1 MKAVRKWWC
10 WLITMYNKSFQ
21 WNNSCCVIYSSSS
34 GSAELINLA
43 ILTFGLN
50 YTIKGSSLEPY
61 WTKRRDI
68 MIQTRIDHIIYT
80 IIYNIHL
87 QLLWGS
93 PVKYALWWSLLISL
107 HLHLKIP
114 KKSKSLYFI
123 SLWLPR
129 MFSYDVMYKIKWIL
143 HNVHTFYVMNLY
155 V

>member
-1 MKAVRKWWC
+1 MKQQLLCYLFFKQWIC
-10 WLITMYNKSFQ
+10 WTNK
-21 WNNSCCVIYSSSS
+21 
-34 GSAELINLA
+34 LA

-50 YTIKGSSLEPY
+50 YTIKGSSLEPN

-87 QLLWGS
+87 QRLWGS

-107 HLHLKIP
+107 HLHLKIS

>member
-1 MKAVRKWWC
+1 MKQQLLCYLFFKQWIC
-10 WLITMYNKSFQ
+10 WTNK
-21 WNNSCCVIYSSSS
+21 
-34 GSAELINLA
+34 LA

-61 WTKRRDI
+61 WTKRRDT

-87 QLLWGS
+87 ELLWGS

-123 SLWLPR
+123 SFWLPR